1 MTEKPQESLVGKEIS
16 GCEILTKTAEGGMGA
31 VYRARHKALNRIV
44 CVKILSPALAN
55 DKKAVELFLTEARA
69 IAELDHPNI
78 VNVYNVGKE
87 HGYYFI
93 VMSFIEGKT
102 LSQIVKKEKTI
113 PIGKIVDWFEGVL
126 LGLQAAHEKGIIH
139 RDIKPSNIL
148 INQESQAKLVDFG
161 IAKKVD
167 KETGST
173 KTTELAGT
181 AYFIAPEQALG
192 KNLDTRADLYSLGA
206 SLYYVLTG
214 QFPYTGKNTIEIIQ
228 KHINNPVPNPAS
240 IRRDM
245 PVWLAQATQK
255 LMSKN
260 PDDRFQTA
268 KETYLFFQ
276 KMRAEEQLRMKEGTA
291 GKVVNLAEE
300 GSLKLVKEETFRTMR
315 TVQENRAKYKQREPS
330 IQTSSNLPVIPQNTP
345 AERKTNYAA
354 QANKKIDMLQAEK
367 VKAKPV
373 FQQASPMDILAEKTS
388 AATRKTVK
396 LVLRLGVLT
405 PLFLGFMGLITYF
418 FYLWGKTASV
428 HVAAEYGLIRNL
440 IYSVTNTP
448 YAPNQLK
455 LMVICLGLAVITFL
469 LASVKTYAR
478 TTLITLLAA
487 ATAYLAGL
495 FTPEVPFLHP
505 QAIGQNLFSPEYS
518 LVYLALAFLGLMSLC
533 FAEKRSAAQG
543 LCAVALLAAVLAF
556 AYSATHFNLPP
567 VTTHLPVKV
576 MLYGAVLFGLLGL
589 YYFLS
594 PYKRES
600 ALAPFLWAVLAVAC
614 IWGGNVSGVQARIAN
629 TLNTIVQRV
638 DIKEPDLSERI
649 ARQEYEYGF
658 ESKRAVFAD
667 INQTNETTQMDQ
679 TELAQFLTGKLDKLG
694 LEELVST
701 AQRPLI
707 VRFLANYY
715 RGGKAKMNLNIWLYA
730 VGLPVDNF
738 SQDSSAN
745 DAYMWMLG
753 LLFVCALGT
762 CVSSSLF
769 TEDL

>member
-1 MTEKPQESLVGKEIS
+1 MEEKAQESLVGKEIS
-16 GCEILTKTAEGGMGA
+16 GCEILTKTAEGGMGS
-31 VYRARHKALNRIV
+31 VYKARHKALNRIV

-93 VMSFIEGKT
+93 VMSFIDGKT
-102 LSQIVKKEKTI
+102 LSQIVKKEKTL

-126 LGLQAAHEKGIIH
+126 LGLDAAHSKGIIH

-148 INQESQAKLVDFG
+148 INQDGQAKLVDFG

-192 KNLDTRADLYSLGA
+192 RNLDTRADLYSVGA

-228 KHINNPVPNPAS
+228 KHINNPIPNPAD
-240 IRRDM
+240 IRKNM
-245 PVWLAQATQK
+245 PTWLAQATQK

-268 KETYLFFQ
+268 KDTYLFFK
-276 KMRAEEQLRMKEGTA
+276 KMRAEEQLRVDKGTA

-300 GSLKLVKEETFRTMR
+300 GSLKLVKEEVFQTTRS
-315 TVQENRAKYKQREPS
+315 VQENRARTKQKEPS
-330 IQTSSNLPVIPQNTP
+330 IQTSSNLPVIPQDVPQEKKDKTP
-345 AERKTNYAA
+345 SK
-354 QANKKIDMLQAEK
+354 ANANIEMLSAEK
-367 VKAKPV
+367 VEKKPI
-373 FQQASPMDILAEKTS
+373 FQQPAKLDVLAEKTS
-388 AATRKTVK
+388 WVARKAVR
-396 LVLRLGVLT
+396 LGVQLGVLT
-405 PLFLGFMGLITYF
+405 PLYLGFMALVTYLF
-418 FYLWGKTASV
+418 HLWGKTASV
-428 HVAAEYGLIRNL
+428 HVSAEYGLVHNL
-440 IYSVTNTP
+440 VHSVTGMP

-455 LMVICLGLAVITFL
+455 LTVIGVGLVVIIFL

-495 FTPEVPFLHP
+495 FTPQVPFFHAS
-505 QAIGQNLFSPEYS
+505 AIGQFLFSPEYS
-518 LVYLALAFLGLMSLC
+518 LVYLVLAFLGTLSLC
-533 FAEKRSAAQG
+533 FVEKRSLAQG
-543 LCAVALLAAVLAF
+543 LCAAALFIAVIAF
-556 AYSATHFNLPP
+556 AYLSTHFNLDPQ
-567 VTTHLPVKV
+567 TFRTSVKLLIAGV
-576 MLYGAVLFGLLGL
+576 VLFGMLGL

-600 ALAPFLWAVLAVAC
+600 AFAPFVWTVAAVICV
-614 IWGGNVSGVQARIAN
+614 WGANVSGVQGRVFG
-629 TLNTIVQRV
+629 TLYTITQRL
-638 DIKEPDLSERI
+638 DEKEPDTAKQMSQ
-649 ARQEYEYGF
+649 QELQDGYD
-658 ESKRAVFAD
+658 SKRYVFAYLTQD
-667 INQTNETTQMDQ
+667 TQASYLTNEEMRP
-679 TELAQFLTGKLDKLG
+679 FLTDKM
-694 LEELVST
+694 T
-701 AQRPLI
+701 AVGVNALFTDEQRPVVL
-707 VRFLANYY
+707 RFLTDYY
-715 RGGKAKMNLNIWLYA
+715 RGGSSKMNLDIWLYA
-730 VGLPVDNF
+730 LGLPIDNF
-738 SQDSSAN
+738 SQDSATN
-745 DAYMWMLG
+745 DAYTFMLI
-753 LLFVCALGT
+753 LLFMCALGA

-769 TEDL
+769 EEEL

>member
-1 MTEKPQESLVGKEIS
+1 MAEKIQESLVGKEIS

-31 VYRARHKALNRIV
+31 VYKARHKALNRIV

-93 VMSFIEGKT
+93 VMSFIDGKT
-102 LSQIVKKEKTI
+102 LSQIVKKEKTL

-126 LGLQAAHEKGIIH
+126 LGLDAAHSKGIIH

-148 INQESQAKLVDFG
+148 INQDGQAKLVDFG

-192 KNLDTRADLYSLGA
+192 KNLDTRADLYSVGA

-228 KHINNPVPNPAS
+228 KHINNPVPNPAD
-240 IRRDM
+240 IRRGM

-268 KETYLFFQ
+268 KDTYLFFK
-276 KMRAEEQLRMKEGTA
+276 KMRAEEQLRVDKGTA

-300 GSLKLVKEETFRTMR
+300 GSLKLVKEEVFQTTRS
-315 TVQENRAKYKQREPS
+315 VQENRARTKQKEPS

-345 AERKTNYAA
+345 QEKKDKTHSK
-354 QANKKIDMLQAEK
+354 ANENIDMLSAEK
-367 VKAKPV
+367 VKTKPV
-373 FQQASPMDILAEKTS
+373 FQQPAKLDILAEKTS
-388 AATRKTVK
+388 FAVRKAV
-396 LVLRLGVLT
+396 RLGLQLGLLT
-405 PLFLGFMGLITYF
+405 PLYLGFMGVVTYL

-428 HVAAEYGLIRNL
+428 HVSAEYGLVHNL
-440 IYSVTNTP
+440 IHSVTATP

-455 LMVICLGLAVITFL
+455 LMVIGIGLIVITFL

-478 TTLITLLAA
+478 TTIITLLAA
-487 ATAYLAGL
+487 GTAYLAGL
-495 FTPEVPFLHP
+495 FTPQVPFFHTA
-505 QAIGQNLFSPEYS
+505 AIGQFIFSPEYS
-518 LVYLALAFLGLMSLC
+518 LVYLVLAFLGTLSLS
-533 FAEKRSAAQG
+533 FVDKRSFAQG
-543 LCAVALLAAVLAF
+543 LCAAALFASVIAF
-556 AYSATHFNLPP
+556 TYLATHFNLDAQ
-567 VTTHLPVKV
+567 TTRVSVKV
-576 MLYGAVLFGLLGL
+576 LMSGAILFGLLGL

-600 ALAPFLWAVLAVAC
+600 AFGPLIWTMAVIICV
-614 IWGGNVSGVQARIAN
+614 WGFNVSGVQGRIAG
-629 TLNTIVQRV
+629 TLNTIVQRL
-638 DIKEPDLSERI
+638 DDKDPNIASTISQQEKEL
-649 ARQEYEYGF
+649 GF
-658 ESKRAVFAD
+658 DSKRYLFAQLND
-667 INQTNETTQMDQ
+667 ANETTYL
-679 TELAQFLTGKLDKLG
+679 TVNELYQFLGEKIDTLG
-694 LEELVST
+694 INQLVT
-701 AQRPLI
+701 TEQRPLI
-707 VRFLANYY
+707 LRFLADYY
-715 RGGKAKMNLNIWLYA
+715 RGGKSKMNLDIWLYTL
-730 VGLPVDNF
+730 GLPIDNF
-738 SQDSSAN
+738 SQDSTSN
-745 DAYMWMLG
+745 DAYTFMLL
-753 LLFVCALGT
+753 LLFVCALGA
-762 CVSSSLF
+762 CVTSSVF
-769 TEDL
+769 GEDL